1 MKKLWLL
8 FYSIVLTQQLF
19 GFNANNCEIVTPPQK
34 IDETRTQIKIEDI
47 RNDKSKENMEKWLNA
62 EFGLQPYR
70 TNYLL
75 PFGVA
80 NKKYISYI
88 PDTEYKNIEAQLQ
101 VSLKLKVADNWFG
114 LGEKYYL
121 SYTQQA
127 FWQIYI
133 YSSPF
138 RENLYNP
145 EGFVVIPVRDNYSIF
160 QLRSLKFAVA
170 HKSNGQ
176 PDTSDVIFS
185 DGTQMQNLSKSIN
198 YFYTTVRLQHN
209 TIISDFTLLAPFPG
223 ADNLSDNPDLMN
235 YLGYTKLKLTY
246 FYKAHMISAMVRG
259 NLKTRKGAVE
269 LTYSHPHPLNDSTYW
284 YVKFFSGY
292 VESLI
297 DYNKDITKLSIGFA
311 FSR

>member
-1 MKKLWLL
+1 MKKKLIILSFLL
-8 FYSIVLTQQLF
+8 LTQQLLAF
-19 GFNANNCEIVTPPQK
+19 TANNCAVINTQDE
-34 IDETRTQIKIEDI
+34 IDESRTQIKTEDI

-75 PFGVA
+75 PFGIASREYVS
-80 NKKYISYI
+80 NI
-88 PDTEYKNIEAQLQ
+88 PDTKYKNIEAELQ
-101 VSLKLKVADNWFG
+101 VSLKLKVADNLFG
-114 LGEKYYL
+114 LHEKYYL

-127 FWQIYI
+127 FWQIYV

-145 EGFVVIPVRDNYSIF
+145 EGFVVFPIRDNYSIF
-160 QLRSLKFAVA
+160 QLRSLKVAVA

-176 PDTSDVIFS
+176 PDTTNVTFS
-185 DGTQMQNLSKSIN
+185 DGSTMENLSKSIN

-223 ADNLSDNPDLMN
+223 SDNLSDNPDLMD
-235 YLGYTKLKLTY
+235 YLGYAQMKLTY
-246 FYKAHMISAMVRG
+246 FLNAHMMSCMVRG
-259 NLKTRKGAVE
+259 NPKTRKGALE
-269 LTYSHPHPLNDSTYW
+269 ITYSHPHPHNDSTYW
-284 YVKFFSGY
+284 YAKLFSGY

-297 DYNKDITKLSIGFA
+297 DYKRNITKFSIGFA